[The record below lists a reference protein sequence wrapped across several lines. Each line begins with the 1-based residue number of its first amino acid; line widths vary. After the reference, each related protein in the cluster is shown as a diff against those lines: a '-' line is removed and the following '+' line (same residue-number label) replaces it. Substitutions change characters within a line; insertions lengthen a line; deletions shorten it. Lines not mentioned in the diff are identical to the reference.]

1 MNTHTPAPPALVNPH
16 LDGRSF
22 YWPAGPVGVLLL
34 HGFTATTVEVRDLAR
49 SLHAAG
55 YTVSGPLLPGHYTQP
70 VDLNR
75 VRWQDWV
82 ETVERSYAQL
92 AAECKPVVVGGE
104 STGALLALYLASLHP
119 EITAVLTYAPALRL
133 QFSAWDRLRLRLLA
147 PFIPYVAKSNSDQ
160 ETRWQG
166 YPVYPLKGT
175 LQLLRLQQ
183 VVRQRLPNVRQ
194 PLLLVQGRLDR
205 TVHPAVPQEI
215 FLRVNSR
222 ICELHWMEHSR
233 HVVLLDEQ
241 LEQVTQIT
249 MNFLRHAAAPST

>member
-1 MNTHTPAPPALVNPH
+1 MINPH
-16 LDGRSF
+16 LDGGPF
-22 YWPAGPVGVLLL
+22 YWTSGETGILLI

-55 YTVSGPLLPGHYTQP
+55 FTVSGPLLPGHYTQP

-147 PFIPYVAKSNSDQ
+147 PFIPYVAKPNSGQD
-160 ETRWQG
+160 TRWQG

-183 VVRQRLPNVRQ
+183 EVRQRLPAVWQ

-205 TVHPAVPQEI
+205 SVHPAVPQEI

-241 LEQVTQIT
+241 LDEVTQIT
-249 MNFLRHAAAPST
+249 LNFLHRTLAPGK